1 MKTTRGKTAAAVVEL
16 DERIDRAVTIQVELE
31 KINTELKAEKA
42 AIKTLMEDA
51 ELRRQATARGNE
63 ALLIEEQR
71 FSWDTEKLHE
81 VLDRKQFDEL
91 CPRSPKGLALRQV
104 YEQACAE
111 GDTAISKELRSCA
124 KVSSA
129 ERLELRQAG
138 AEK

>member
-1 MKTTRGKTAAAVVEL
+1 MKITKGKTAAAITEL
-16 DERIDRAVTIQVELE
+16 DERINRAVTIQVELE
-31 KINTELKAEKA
+31 KTNAELKAEKA

-51 ELRRQATARGNE
+51 ELRRQATAYGNE

-71 FSWDTEKLHE
+71 FSWDTEKLHD
-81 VLDRKQFDEL
+81 VLDRKQYEDL
-91 CPRSPKGLALRQV
+91 CPRSPRSVALRQV

-111 GDTAISKELRSCA
+111 GETAISRGLRACA
-124 KVSSA
+124 KVSNA